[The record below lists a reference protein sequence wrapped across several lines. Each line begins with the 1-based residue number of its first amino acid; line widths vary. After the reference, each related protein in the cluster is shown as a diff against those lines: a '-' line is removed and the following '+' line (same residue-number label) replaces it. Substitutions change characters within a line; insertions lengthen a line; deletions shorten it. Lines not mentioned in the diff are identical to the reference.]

1 MHCLLICFAKTFISR
16 LLFSLCYSECYHG
29 FYFVPFGIL
38 SNHSSVIYTL
48 SSDFF
53 LLKPLLVDYYSVYVT
68 LVIVS
73 IV

>member
-1 MHCLLICFAKTFISR
+1 MHCPLICFAKTFISR

-53 LLKPLLVDYYSVYVT
+53 FC
-68 LVIVS
+68 
-73 IV
+73 